1 MPQRLTTHRSAVPVL
16 SVHRSRGPASSSPG
30 SYGRAWRRLRRLV
43 LRLQPFCVDPFG
55 HHAVDGR
62 FEVATEVDHIVP
74 RRAGGKDVIE
84 NLQSLC
90 ITCHSRKTARFD
102 GGFGRMVSSGESAQ
116 STTRE
121 TMKIDSG

>member
-1 MPQRLTTHRSAVPVL
+1 MPQRLTTHRSALPVL
-16 SVHRSRGPASSSPG
+16 PVHRSREPASSPG

-43 LRLQPFCVDPFG
+43 LRLHPFCIDPFG

-62 FEVATEVDHIVP
+62 VVIATEVDHIVP

-84 NLQSLC
+84 NLQGLC

-102 GGFGRMVSSGESAQ
+102 GGFGRSAN
-116 STTRE
+116 
-121 TMKIDSG
+121 TMAPSIATPPSCALVDSG